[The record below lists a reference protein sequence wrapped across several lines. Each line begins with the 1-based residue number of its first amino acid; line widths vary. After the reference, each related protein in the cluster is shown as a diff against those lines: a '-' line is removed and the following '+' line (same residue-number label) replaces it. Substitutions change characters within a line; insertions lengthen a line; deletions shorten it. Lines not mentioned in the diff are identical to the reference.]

1 MSTTDLC
8 KTPRART
15 VLDDAHIGDI
25 RGALGT
31 IRQHDTAPRRGW
43 WTRLRTLLAIL
54 GPGLIVMA
62 GDNGL
67 PTSFLGRAWREAV
80 LSPDGG
86 ERRIWEAATLLA
98 LRDRLRAGDIWV
110 EGSRVAAAK

>member
-8 KTPRART
+8 KTRPRA
-15 VLDDAHIGDI
+15 VLDEALIGDI

-31 IRQHDTAPRRGW
+31 IRQHDIASRRGW

-62 GDNGL
+62 GDN
-67 PTSFLGRAWREAV
+67 
-80 LSPDGG
+80 D
-86 ERRIWEAATLLA
+86 
-98 LRDRLRAGDIWV
+98 AGAF
-110 EGSRVAAAK
+110 GTYS